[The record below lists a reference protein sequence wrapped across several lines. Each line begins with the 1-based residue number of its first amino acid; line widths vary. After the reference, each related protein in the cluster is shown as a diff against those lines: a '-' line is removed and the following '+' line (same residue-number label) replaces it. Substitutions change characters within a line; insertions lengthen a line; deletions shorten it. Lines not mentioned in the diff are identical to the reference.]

1 MRLTRHL
8 RILFA
13 ILQCGVFVI
22 AAFSE
27 AKAQKTD
34 GRVLTHPEIKGLPAK
49 AKRWALI
56 IGVDRYEEEN
66 ITPLSGATNDANE
79 LARALKEHAG
89 FDENQIIVLTNEQ
102 KASKQPTRRNILRY
116 LSNLKGLVP
125 HDGLVLISFSGHGI
139 ERNGRAFLMP
149 YDASY
154 TDDVRLLEETA
165 ISAEV
170 IKRDIKESGVLQV
183 LILLDACRNDP
194 TSSKADSVNPL
205 SEAYRRGFEFDVR
218 NREITA
224 FATLYATSI
233 GARAYE
239 DSERKGGYFTLAV
252 VEGLR
257 GKAAD
262 QRTGEVTL
270 ESLVRY
276 LETSV
281 PVRVATNLGNRK
293 VQKPFAVIEGYKAS
307 ELVLAI
313 GTAVEAP
320 KFDRVSGELALW
332 REVEKSDTQETYEAF
347 LKAYPSGE
355 YSAVAT
361 YKLQAA
367 KQKSARVAE
376 YYERG
381 VKLLWDNAEEA
392 LANFTKAIELNPNHA
407 RAYRERGRTYANR
420 TLGRTKPEAFDAAYN
435 SALADYNKAID
446 LDPNDSNA
454 FNLRGILFDTKKDHQ
469 RAISDYTRAIE
480 LDPKSSPPLSNRA
493 GTYLTIGRNDLA
505 IKDYSRCLEIELSSI
520 FQLSAYKGRARAY
533 LANKNYDLALMDF
546 TTTITLEPGEAANY
560 NSRGDYYTETRDYG
574 RAIVDYT
581 NAIDVL
587 SKKSYGDNRWYMH
600 LYHRNRGDAYFATGN
615 NLHAIEDYTKAI
627 EFWQWDAKV
636 YRKRATAYE
645 AVGDKNKANADI
657 KSAESWER
665 SRTN

>member
-8 RILFA
+8 RILIA
-13 ILQCGVFVI
+13 ILQCGLFI
-22 AAFSE
+22 ISAGFSE
-27 AKAQKTD
+27 ARAQKTD
-34 GRVLTHPEIKGLPAK
+34 SRLLTHPEIKGLPAK

-56 IGVDRYEEEN
+56 IGVDRYEDEN
-66 ITPLSGATNDANE
+66 ITPLGGATNDANG

-102 KASKQPTRRNILRY
+102 KANKQPTRRNILKY

-125 HDGLVLISFSGHGI
+125 QDGLVLISFSGHGI

-170 IKRDIKESGVLQV
+170 IKRDIKESGVSQA

-194 TSSKADSVNPL
+194 TGSRADSVNPL
-205 SEAYRRGFEFDVR
+205 SEAYRHGFEFDVR

-257 GKAAD
+257 GQAAD
-262 QRTGEVTL
+262 QKTGEVTL

-293 VQKPFAVIEGYKAS
+293 IQKPFAVIEGYKAS

-320 KFDRVSGELALW
+320 KFDRISGEVALW
-332 REVEKSDTQETYEAF
+332 REVERSDTQEAYEAF

-355 YSAVAT
+355 YSAVAN
-361 YKLQAA
+361 YKLQGA
-367 KQKSARVAE
+367 KQKAARAAE

-381 VKLLWDNAEEA
+381 VKVEFENAEEA
-392 LANFTKAIELNPNHA
+392 LVNFTKAIELNPNHA
-407 RAYRERGRTYANR
+407 RAYRGRGWVYANR
-420 TLGRTKPEAFDAAYN
+420 ASLRKKPEEYDL
-435 SALADYNKAID
+435 ALADYNKAID
-446 LDPNDSNA
+446 LDPNDSNV
-454 FNLRGILFDTKKDHQ
+454 FNLRGILFDRKSDHQ

-493 GTYLTIGRNDLA
+493 GTYLTMGRNDLA
-505 IKDYSRCLEIELSSI
+505 IADYSRYLELEQSRYSRASGH
-520 FQLSAYKGRARAY
+520 QGRARAY
-533 LANKNYDLALMDF
+533 LANKNYELALTDF
-546 TTTITLEPGEAANY
+546 NKAIELEPSEAANY
-560 NSRGDYYTETRDYG
+560 NYRGDYYTETRDYG

-581 NAIDVL
+581 KAIDVL
-587 SKKSYGDNRWYMH
+587 SKETYDDNRWYMH

-615 NLHAIEDYTKAI
+615 NLQAIENYTKAI
-627 EFWQWDAKV
+627 ESWQWDAKA
-636 YRKRATAYE
+636 YRKRAKAYE
-645 AVGDKNKANADI
+645 AVGDKDKANADV
-657 KSAESWER
+657 KTAETWER
-665 SRTN
+665 RTN